1 MVTCLSKEKPK
12 HGRGMVDGRS
22 FSKGV
27 KQEADSARV
36 KIWHQT
42 WPVSNWLAGRSQL
55 HHLMHMDSD
64 SGLHCE
70 SGVPSP

>member
-1 MVTCLSKEKPK
+1 MVTCLGEDNKPGK
-12 HGRGMVDGRS
+12 GMADGRS
-22 FSKGV
+22 FADGV
-27 KQEADSARV
+27 KDLAASARV
-36 KIWHQT
+36 AVWHKT